1 MTQTMTARGR
11 LTLNLVLWGLV
22 IACAAIAIAV
32 GVTIVRD
39 DPAGGGS
46 GDGEI
51 ALSGVTE
58 LEEASVEDQER
69 DAAVLDAAT
78 KMATSFI
85 NLRHDDADAA
95 VEAVTSQSTGD
106 FRKQYEK
113 SAKGLVEVAQRAES
127 VMEGEVL
134 WAGLVSAD
142 DDSATVLAA
151 TTGTVANKTTD
162 FKKQARNYRL
172 QLELVREGDRWLVR
186 DLQFV
191 Q

>member
-1 MTQTMTARGR
+1 MTGKMTDRGR
-11 LTLNLVLWGLV
+11 LTLNLVLWALV
-22 IACAAIAIAV
+22 IPCAAVAIAV
-32 GVTIVRD
+32 GVMIVQD
-39 DPAGGGS
+39 EPGGS
-46 GDGEI
+46 SGADGEI

-58 LEEASVEDQER
+58 LEEASEEEQQR
-69 DAAVLDAAT
+69 DAAILDSAT
-78 KMATSFI
+78 KMTNAFI
-85 NLRHDDADAA
+85 NLRYDDTEAA
-95 VEAVTSQSTGD
+95 IEAVKDQSTGD
-106 FRKQYEK
+106 FRKQFEK
-113 SAKGLVEVAQRAES
+113 SADGLVKVAKRAES

-134 WAGLVSAD
+134 WTGLVSSD

-172 QLELVREGDRWLVR
+172 QLELVREDDRWLVR